1 MKILILQDQL
11 RVGGTERQSL
21 FLRRAFAA
29 EGHSCRLVVFRPG
42 GHLWEEAQAEG
53 APISVLQS
61 FQSGLSFWAPGLTKA
76 VRASEPDVILCMGR
90 SANSYAG
97 YLQKRFP
104 TCVVVGTV
112 RTGKALFPLHLWSLK
127 VVKGVLVNANWWKRR
142 FLEAGFPEDRIHVVH
157 NALLTWRPE
166 EERVAWRA
174 RLRGEEGLGPDT
186 CVFVNVATFRPGKR
200 HLELLRIVKQLEAKE
215 PADWRLWL
223 VGDGKERGRCRDWVN
238 AHGLAGRVR
247 FFHYQK
253 DPFPYYAGADVAVSV
268 SREDSLPNFLIEAQ
282 SVGLPVIAYAC
293 RGVEETCL
301 PGETG
306 LILPSGEAEGF
317 VAALQALAGDPERRA
332 AMGREAPAFTA
343 ARFSA
348 IPQARAMLDFFARLR
363 ERHAIG

>member
-21 FLRRAFAA
+21 FLRRAFAE
-29 EGHSCRLVVFRPG
+29 EGHSCTLVVFRPG
-42 GHLWEEAQAEG
+42 GHLWEEARQDG
-53 APISVLQS
+53 AIRVLQP
-61 FQSGLSFWAPGLTKA
+61 FQSGLSFWAPGLTEA
-76 VRASEPDVILCMGR
+76 VRASDPEVILCMGR
-90 SANSYAG
+90 SANCYAG

-104 TCVVVGTV
+104 SCVVIGTV

-142 FLEAGFPEDRIHVVH
+142 FLEAGFPEERIHVVH
-157 NALLTWRPE
+157 NALLTQRPDG
-166 EERVAWRA
+166 ERVAARD
-174 RLRGEEGLGPDT
+174 RLRTEEALDPGT

-200 HLELLRIVKQLEAKE
+200 HLELLRIVERLEAE
-215 PADWRLWL
+215 IDWRLWL
-223 VGDGKERGRCRDWVN
+223 VGDGKELGRCRDWVHT
-238 AHGLAGRVR
+238 HGLAERVR
-247 FFHYQK
+247 FFQYQK

-317 VAALQALAGDPERRA
+317 TSAMQALATDPARRA
-332 AMGREAPAFTA
+332 EMGRKAPPFA
-343 ARFSA
+343 AGRFSA
-348 IPQARAMLDFFARLR
+348 MPQAREMLDFFARLR